1 MIWTECEEVYKC
13 IADIAEQVDSSTV
26 FCPYCGKRLS
36 GGDAAS
42 EYPPNKNGNRQT
54 QKGPRMWPWVV
65 VIILLAAIIVLGL
78 ADLLGNTHYI
88 SRFIS
93 GNQEP
98 KAAALDDNDLRV
110 TDDDGEIINAA
121 YSELLREYENEYE
134 PLHI

>member
-54 QKGPRMWPWVV
+54 QKGPLTTAPYTEETVDPR
-65 VIILLAAIIVLGL
+65 IIQI
-78 ADLLGNTHYI
+78 
-88 SRFIS
+88 
-93 GNQEP
+93 
-98 KAAALDDNDLRV
+98 K
-110 TDDDGEIINAA
+110 TD
-121 YSELLREYENEYE
+121 S
-134 PLHI
+134 